1 MNKILKEV
9 DEILYDLD
17 ISYDDDFSYDDL
29 VFYDGADTYPE
40 PSLLGTD
47 TTGDAKSRKKMFV
60 GGGRRRKRENLLY
73 FNVQYDSKLFKIND
87 EEIEEHNTPNNQF
100 KLKGEYLVPKVKT
113 IAHGLQ
119 EIPQIKVNV
128 EEIFHTTQQLSDE
141 QLIQSCIL
149 ENIESKNNSTLPI
162 IKGKV
167 FSVISE
173 QMKTI

>member
-17 ISYDDDFSYDDL
+17 LAYDDTFTYDDL

-40 PSLLGTD
+40 PRMSDSDAAT
-47 TTGDAKSRKKMFV
+47 DAKSRKKMFV
-60 GGGRRRKRENLLY
+60 GGGRRRKKENLLY
-73 FNVQYDSKLFKIND
+73 FNIQYDSKLFKIND

-113 IAHGLQ
+113 IAHGIQ
-119 EIPQIKVNV
+119 DFPKIKINV

-149 ENIESKNNSTLPI
+149 ENIESKNDSVLPI
-162 IKGKV
+162 FKGKV
-167 FSVISE
+167 ISVISE